1 MQEAEEHDVQFV
13 EAGEDSPEA
22 LESAKKPLDFVA
34 AAIEHTIVFPR
45 LQPAAGRWNDGNPSE
60 VQSQLPGL
68 IVRVGAIHEQGQR
81 LGQRPQAGQQIAA
94 LRGVVRLAG

>member
-1 MQEAEEHDVQFV
+1 
-13 EAGEDSPEA
+13 
-22 LESAKKPLDFVA
+22 
-34 AAIEHTIVFPR
+34 
-45 LQPAAGRWNDGNPSE
+45 
-60 VQSQLPGL
+60 L